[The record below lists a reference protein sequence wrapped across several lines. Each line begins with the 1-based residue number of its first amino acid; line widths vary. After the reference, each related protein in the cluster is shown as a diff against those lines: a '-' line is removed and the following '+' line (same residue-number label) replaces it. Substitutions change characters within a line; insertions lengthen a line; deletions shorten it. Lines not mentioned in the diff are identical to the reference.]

1 MTRRGFLQSTSVPG
15 ALGLSARMMGRDYDG
30 PLPPRTKMGI
40 ASTSYLAVWK
50 PKDTLEFLEHCHS
63 LGAAGIQA
71 AVNGDP
77 SRIRA
82 RADQLGMY
90 VEAMVSLPKNGDT
103 AGFERQ
109 LQGAKAAGAA
119 RLRGGALGGR
129 RYETFTSLSEWQ
141 EWVAK
146 THRSLDA
153 AVPILE
159 KHKLPLGLEN
169 HKDWTIDEHVA
180 LVKKYSSEYLGA
192 CLDFGNNISL
202 LDDPM
207 EVIERLAPFTVTTHL
222 KNMGVAPYADGFL
235 LSELPLEDGFLDL
248 QKAVSMVQKAKP
260 QVQFSLEMITR
271 DPLEVPCLTDKYWVT
286 FPDRPGRYLART
298 LKLVQTHSSG
308 KPLPRFSQLNHEDQL
323 RAEEEN
329 VKACMRWGQKNLPV

>member
-1 MTRRGFLQSTSVPG
+1 
-15 ALGLSARMMGRDYDG
+15 
-30 PLPPRTKMGI
+30 
-40 ASTSYLAVWK
+40 
-50 PKDTLEFLEHCHS
+50 
-63 LGAAGIQA
+63 
-71 AVNGDP
+71 
-77 SRIRA
+77 
-82 RADQLGMY
+82 MY